1 MSMDVPMEPGGD
13 AETPSAME
21 AALNSV
27 AELVSDE
34 ELASAFVAAGTLTVT
49 LEESGDVTVSAGDVS
64 RTVPAAVAMGEAGE
78 IDMEGEGE

>member
-1 MSMDVPMEPGGD
+1 VSMDVPMEPVGD
-13 AETPSAME
+13 DEAPSAME